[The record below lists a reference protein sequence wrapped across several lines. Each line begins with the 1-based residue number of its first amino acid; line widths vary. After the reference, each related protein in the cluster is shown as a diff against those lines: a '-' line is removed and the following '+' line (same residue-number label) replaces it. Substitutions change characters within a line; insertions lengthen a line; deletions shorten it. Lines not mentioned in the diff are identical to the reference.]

1 MKRNLSYEESI
12 LKFNR
17 SKFRLL
23 KHRKLIVPAAC
34 VGIVVSIATVV
45 MQFLPS
51 NSFYSPKKPISV
63 KEMVDAG
70 ALPIQLQT
78 AVPTLV
84 TSDSDSLAVLDGSG
98 EQQNLPQVNETESV
112 MGPAILAILEK
123 VEYRLK
129 ESSDAFLYFE
139 DRLENLGALEPQIV
153 SSIALQSTLADMM
166 ETRLMEI
173 ESRVDSLAQTLS
185 QAQKSESPK
194 DILQPPFR
202 LIAIDRWQNKWNA
215 VIELDG
221 RISIIEP
228 QSSRAGW
235 QLLTIDPSSQSTLFR
250 SRSGKEVKLEID
262 G

>member
-1 MKRNLSYEESI
+1 MRSCT
-12 LKFNR
+12 LK
-17 SKFRLL
+17 
-23 KHRKLIVPAAC
+23 
-34 VGIVVSIATVV
+34 IAW
-45 MQFLPS
+45 
-51 NSFYSPKKPISV
+51 
-63 KEMVDAG
+63 
-70 ALPIQLQT
+70 
-78 AVPTLV
+78 
-84 TSDSDSLAVLDGSG
+84 
-98 EQQNLPQVNETESV
+98 
-112 MGPAILAILEK
+112 
-123 VEYRLK
+123 
-129 ESSDAFLYFE
+129 
-139 DRLENLGALEPQIV
+139 ENLGALEPQIV
-153 SSIALQSTLADMM
+153 SSIALQSTLADLM

-202 LIAIDRWQNKWNA
+202 LIAIDRWQNRWNA